1 MPLNKEERCFDMD
14 EKFIKQRIAKL
25 RTDKNISAR
34 ELSLRLGQSTGYINT
49 IENGKSLPS
58 MSMFLYICEYFNIT
72 PKEFFDD
79 ESKYPELIE
88 DIVKEIKKLDK
99 RSLESLLTVIKSM
112 KKS

>member
-1 MPLNKEERCFDMD
+1 MD

-58 MSMFLYICEYFNIT
+58 MTMFLYICEYFKIT
-72 PKEFFDD
+72 PQEFFD
-79 ESKYPELIE
+79 EHTEHPKLIQ
-88 DIVKEIKKLDK
+88 D
-99 RSLESLLTVIKSM
+99 
-112 KKS
+112 